1 MHSPLDAH
9 LHTAECNEIIKKLV
23 ECHKVNGKWKQ
34 WALGTCEDLDTQ
46 MRRCTKEERLR
57 NIKENQKLA
66 NERTEKLKERSK
78 KQAAEN
84 KTWRDSLNEK

>member
-1 MHSPLDAH
+1 M
-9 LHTAECNEIIKKLV
+9 
-23 ECHKVNGKWKQ
+23 NGKWKQ

-57 NIKENQKLA
+57 NIKENQRLA